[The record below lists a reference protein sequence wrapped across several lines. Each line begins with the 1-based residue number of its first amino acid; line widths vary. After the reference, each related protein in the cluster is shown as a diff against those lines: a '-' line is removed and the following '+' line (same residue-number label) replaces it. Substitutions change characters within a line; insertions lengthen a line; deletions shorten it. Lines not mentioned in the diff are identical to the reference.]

1 VQEYLLGEGY
11 VPPQNVT
18 TNIPG
23 HTTAVIHR
31 SKPLKNIKAML
42 RGLITHQLAVVA
54 VTRNVINIINTT
66 RQVTTRPS
74 IVIRNSVCVVAGV
87 AVIVAFVLGKKAAR
101 FKTREAESRP
111 ISLS

>member
-42 RGLITHQLAVVA
+42 RGLITHQLAIVA
-54 VTRNVINIINTT
+54 VTRNVINTT